1 MNKWITVTPSSRD
14 TAGEGVG
21 AIACFGDFDTQAL
34 QLVLVLGLVGL
45 MSLLGFLAMRRD
57 KRAAE
62 RGAWRIPEATLLL
75 IALCGGA
82 IGVRIGQRA
91 FRHKTRKQPFAT
103 YLTLCFIVNM
113 LAIPLLLAAISY
125 GWGVQIGNC

>member
-1 MNKWITVTPSSRD
+1 MADAVR
-14 TAGEGVG
+14 EGSHTL
-21 AIACFGDFDTQAL
+21 ACIADFDTQAL
-34 QLVLVLGLVGL
+34 QLGLFLAFVGV
-45 MSLLGFLAMRRD
+45 MSIWGFLAMLRD

-62 RGAWRIPEATLLL
+62 RGAWRISEATLLL

-113 LAIPLLLAAISY
+113 LAMPAFLAVISF
-125 GWGVQIGNC
+125 GWAMHIRAC